1 MVKKMLMAGL
11 VLIASYTQAAT
22 LTEDLKRLNTETLS
36 TEFLALNCIKIAQKD
51 KLITADC
58 RTAIIAVQ
66 RIDSELEVL
75 IDYLTQDIVALG
87 PEFYDAM
94 GKIKQFRSRL
104 IKINDN
110 LDRAKKVTGIYNWT
124 DKIAPS
130 YYENHL

>member
-1 MVKKMLMAGL
+1 MKKMLMVGL

-22 LTEDLKRLNTETLS
+22 LAEDLKRINTETLS
-36 TEFLALNCIKIAQKD
+36 TEFLALNCVKIAQKD
-51 KLITADC
+51 KRITADC
-58 RTAIIAVQ
+58 HTAIN
-66 RIDSELEVL
+66 SELEVL

-94 GKIKQFRSRL
+94 GNIKQFRSRL

-124 DKIAPS
+124 DKIAPN
-130 YYENHL
+130 YYENHQ

>member
-1 MVKKMLMAGL
+1 MLMVGL

-22 LTEDLKRLNTETLS
+22 LAEDLKRINTETLS
-36 TEFLALNCIKIAQKD
+36 TEFLALNCVKIAQKD
-51 KLITADC
+51 KRITADC
-58 RTAIIAVQ
+58 HTAIIAVQ

-94 GKIKQFRSRL
+94 GNIKQFRSRL

-124 DKIAPS
+124 DKIAPN
-130 YYENHL
+130 YYENHQ